1 MCAKH
6 RRSKKRKPSRAGPGK
21 GTDPQQKAK
30 TARRQ
35 KAAGKSAKKELP
47 PQIAGW
53 RLWLFR
59 LLCVTA
65 VPALFFVAVELV
77 LRTAG
82 YGFPASALIKH
93 EVNGRPCY
101 CDNVKFNW
109 RFFPRNIA
117 REFTSFV
124 FPVHK
129 PNNTYRI
136 FVLGA
141 SAARG
146 EPDEAFAFGR
156 FLQVMLAD
164 RYPGIEFEVITAA
177 TAAINSHV
185 VLPIAKGCARCR
197 PDLFI
202 VYLGNNEVTG
212 PYGAG
217 TVFAPFSGSLH
228 LIRAGIAL
236 KATRLG
242 QLLSNVLAAVGAADN
257 APAVWRG
264 LEMFLKEQV
273 RADDPSLETVYRNF
287 ERNLKDIS
295 KVAAE
300 SGAKVILCTVGS
312 NLKDCPPFA
321 SLHRPNLTE
330 LQENKWTQIYEQGVI
345 HEKNEQFT
353 EAVECY
359 LEAAKIDDRYA
370 DLQFRLG
377 RCYWQLGWYEK
388 ARQQYLAAREL
399 DTLRFRADS
408 RINRI
413 IRDTV
418 AGARSES
425 IYLVDAVG
433 AFESSS
439 PHRTPGHELFY
450 EHVHLNLQG
459 SYLLAKT
466 VLVQVEKILPAHV
479 QCQRA
484 EALALPTLQ
493 DCAQRLAY
501 TEWDQHRIADEVL
514 TGFIAKPPFTN
525 QLYHDELA
533 SKMQREVDALKATL
547 NRETLREAAA
557 QYRRAVESAP
567 GDWCLHYKYGTLLAE
582 DLKDYHAAAEQFRL
596 VQKYFPHCYTGY
608 NALGSVLRVLGDLDG
623 AIEQYRKALQINP
636 TRADA
641 HYYLGWV
648 YQQQDRMDKAMHHYR
663 EALGLQPTNVR
674 AYNDLGEVLYKQGKV
689 DEAMRVCR
697 KGLTVA
703 PNDPILQC
711 NLGVLLYEKGQR
723 DAAIKQV
730 EKALQLDPNSA
741 RVRKVLRVIRGP

>member
-1 MCAKH
+1 MPA
-6 RRSKKRKPSRAGPGK
+6 
-21 GTDPQQKAK
+21 
-30 TARRQ
+30 
-35 KAAGKSAKKELP
+35 
-47 PQIAGW
+47 QIDGW
-53 RLWLFR
+53 RLWFFR
-59 LLCVTA
+59 LLCITV
-65 VPALFFVAVELV
+65 VPALFLVCVELV
-77 LRTAG
+77 LRAAG
-82 YGFPASALIKH
+82 YGFPTSAIIEH
-93 EVNGRPCY
+93 EVNGKPCY

-124 FPVHK
+124 FPVDK
-129 PNNTYRI
+129 PDNTYRI

-146 EPDEAFAFGR
+146 EPDEAFSFGR

-185 VLPIAKGCARCR
+185 VLPIAKDCARCR

-217 TVFAPFSGSLH
+217 TVFTPLSGNLA

-236 KATRLG
+236 KGTRLG
-242 QLLSNVLAAVGAADN
+242 QLLSNLLASVGAAQD

-264 LEMFLKEQV
+264 LEMFLEKQV
-273 RADDPSLETVYRNF
+273 RADDPSLEIVYRNF
-287 ERNLKDIS
+287 KANLQDIS
-295 KVAAE
+295 QVAAE

-321 SLHRPNLTE
+321 CVHRSALTE
-330 LQENKWTQIYEQGVI
+330 TEKIRWTKAYEQGAT
-345 HEKNEQFT
+345 HEKNERFA
-353 EAVECY
+353 EAIDCF
-359 LEAAKIDDRYA
+359 LAAAEIDDRYA

-377 RCYWQLGWYEK
+377 CCYWQVGEYEK
-388 ARQQYLAAREL
+388 ARQRYLAAREL

-408 RINRI
+408 RINKI
-413 IRDTV
+413 IRDTA
-418 AGARSES
+418 AGEES
-425 IYLVDAVG
+425 AGIHLVDAVG
-433 AFESSS
+433 ALESGS

-450 EHVHLNLQG
+450 EHVHLNFEG

-466 VLVQVEKILPAHV
+466 VLAQVEEILPGRI
-479 QCQRA
+479 QGQRA
-484 EALALPTLQ
+484 EAPALPTLHE
-493 DCAQRLAY
+493 CARRLAC
-501 TEWDQHRIADEVL
+501 TDWDRHKIADEVL
-514 TGFIAKPPFTN
+514 NGFVDKPPFTN
-525 QLYHDELA
+525 QLNHDELVGRM
-533 SKMQREVDALKATL
+533 KQEVAALKARLT
-547 NRETLREAAA
+547 REALEEAAA
-557 QYRRAVESAP
+557 QYRRAVENDP
-567 GDWCLHYKYGTLLAE
+567 GDWCLRYKYGTLLAE
-582 DLKDYHAAAEQFRL
+582 DLKDYHAAAQQFRL

-608 NALGSVLRVLGDLDG
+608 NALGSVLRGLGDLDG
-623 AIEQYRKALQINP
+623 AIEQYRKAIKLNP

-648 YQQQDRMDKAMHHYR
+648 YQQQDKMEQAAQHYYQTLR
-663 EALGLQPTNVR
+663 LQPTNAL
-674 AYNDLGEVLYKQGKV
+674 AYNNLGEVLYKQGKV

-723 DAAIKQV
+723 EAAIKEV
-730 EKALQLDPNSA
+730 EKALRLDPNSA
-741 RVRKVLRVIRGP
+741 RVRRVLRAIRGP